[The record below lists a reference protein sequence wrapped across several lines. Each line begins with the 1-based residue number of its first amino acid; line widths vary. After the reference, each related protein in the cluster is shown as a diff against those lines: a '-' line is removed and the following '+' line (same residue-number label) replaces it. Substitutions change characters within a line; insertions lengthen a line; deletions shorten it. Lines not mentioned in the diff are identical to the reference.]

1 MLDVCFKFKLLKF
14 LALLFK
20 RCQVAFVLNVLI
32 VEVPRE
38 AETTAGFCF
47 FLHILKQ
54 LAVLN
59 VVLDLLDSC

>member
-1 MLDVCFKFKLLKF
+1 MLNVCFRLKLFEF

-20 RCQVAFVLNVLI
+20 GFQVPFVLKVLV

-54 LAVLN
+54 LAVFN

>member
-1 MLDVCFKFKLLKF
+1 MLDVCFKLKLFEF

-20 RCQVAFVLNVLI
+20 GCQVPFVLKVLV

-54 LAVLN
+54 LAVFN

>member
-1 MLDVCFKFKLLKF
+1 VLDVCFKLKLLEF
-14 LALLFK
+14 LALFFK
-20 RCQVAFVLNVLI
+20 RCQVAFVLKILV

-38 AETTAGFCF
+38 AETTASFCL
-47 FLHILKQ
+47 FLYVLKQ